1 MVNCLKNRK
10 GTTLIELI
18 VLILI
23 VAIIGATIGGVAIFF
38 VQLFMYSPRQLD
50 TQKIAQELTHTMIE
64 GTPDI
69 RGIRYTRT
77 IIDASSTQFSYT
89 YGYPTSDDQWS
100 VRFRWDNADGHI
112 YRSTSTDSGVT
123 WSTEEVIPYYIL
135 SNTTID
141 GKDTSGVIFT
151 YKKASDADWISGTDV
166 VDEIQ
171 RLSIDINIKTG
182 AGNFNAFEGS
192 SDVTSGVEIKS
203 FL

>member
-1 MVNCLKNRK
+1 MVGCGKNKK

-23 VAIIGATIGGVAIFF
+23 VATLGSAIGGTAIFF

-50 TQKIAQELTHTMIE
+50 TQKIAQELTYTMTE
-64 GTPDI
+64 GTPDV
-69 RGIRYTRT
+69 RGIRYARA

-89 YGYPTSDDQWS
+89 YGYPTLNDQLS
-100 VRFRWDNADGHI
+100 VRFRWDNTDGHI
-112 YRSTSTDSGVT
+112 YRSTSTDDGAT
-123 WSTEEVIPYYIL
+123 WLAEEVIPYYIL
-135 SNTTID
+135 STTTID

-151 YKKASDADWISGTDV
+151 YKKANDADWISGTDTV
-166 VDEIQ
+166 NEIQ
-171 RLSIDINIKTG
+171 RVSIDINVKTG

-192 SDVTSGVEIKS
+192 SDATSSVEIKS